1 MSRTPP
7 RRGRTWKS
15 HTSSRLTRN
24 PLLLPKTNGN
34 SVALPDHLN
43 WNTLLQLVESQH
55 QPSAGLLVVVVVLK
69 ASFAKEMRLREVPCL
84 LRRGVHLF
92 LVRSCGCHCYSQM
105 GALGDSTDIWCP
117 VEGYLFQLSSEEE
130 VCRRQVRSWQAR
142 QSHLHMCCKQL
153 GAEDQTWSFS
163 LNFLFYKW
171 ILGLLRKL
179 NRWWTRVPQIH
190 SKWIS
195 SGYLSIK
202 AHSGAIHSTHR

>member
-7 RRGRTWKS
+7 KRGRTWKS

-43 WNTLLQLVESQH
+43 CNTHCSSLWNLNISPV
-55 QPSAGLLVVVVVLK
+55 PGWWLVVVVVLK

-105 GALGDSTDIWCP
+105 GALGDSTDSWCP
-117 VEGYLFQLSSEEE
+117 VEGYLSQLSSEEE

-142 QSHLHMCCKQL
+142 QSHLHIPVLQAASCGRPDMKFFF
-153 GAEDQTWSFS
+153 EFS
-163 LNFLFYKW
+163 LL
-171 ILGLLRKL
+171 
-179 NRWWTRVPQIH
+179 
-190 SKWIS
+190 
-195 SGYLSIK
+195 
-202 AHSGAIHSTHR
+202 